1 MSTKN
6 TAQNETPKPTKARL
20 WAALRKHKARVLDIN
35 LLSDYANVDPEAARF
50 HLDGWINAGIVERTE
65 GKKVG
70 ASRQYLYQLLRDMGV
85 DAPLVKADGSP
96 LELGIKNANMWR
108 TMRMLKTFDFR
119 AVEAHASTSAQPVTL
134 ETVRTYVRAL
144 QQAGY
149 LTLVKPAQ
157 GKGKNATRKPA
168 VYFLAKDTGP
178 KAPMIQKLR
187 TVFDQNLNKIMWQE
201 EAGNE

>member
-1 MSTKN
+1 MSAKPTK
-6 TAQNETPKPTKARL
+6 QNEAPKPTKARL
-20 WAALRKHKARVLDIN
+20 WAALRQYKARELDIK
-35 LLSDYANVDPEAARF
+35 LLSDYARVDPEAARH
-50 HLDGWINAGIVERTE
+50 HLDGWVNAGVVERTE

-70 ASRQYLYQLLRDMGV
+70 ASRQYLYRLVKDMGV
-85 DAPLVKADGSP
+85 DAPLVNPDGSP
-96 LELGIKNANMWR
+96 LVLGVKNANMWR

-119 AVEAHASTSAQPVTL
+119 TVEAHASTSTQPIIL

-149 LTLVKPAQ
+149 LTVVKPAQ
-157 GKGKNATRKPA
+157 GKGKNATRTPA

-178 KAPMIQKLR
+178 KPPMIQKLK
-187 TVFDQNLNKIMWQE
+187 TVYDQNLNKVMWME